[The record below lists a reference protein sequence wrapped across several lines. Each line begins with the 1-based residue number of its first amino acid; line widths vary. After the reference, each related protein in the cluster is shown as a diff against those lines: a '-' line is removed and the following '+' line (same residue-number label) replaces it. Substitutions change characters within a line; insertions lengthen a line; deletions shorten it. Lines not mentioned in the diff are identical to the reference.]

1 MLLVVRYRS
10 QRGLEKQ
17 LSMGLSLLIIVIVVT
32 LIFEYINGMHD
43 AANAIATVV
52 STKALSP
59 RKAVAFG
66 AVLNVAGAFAG
77 THVAKTIGAGIVDA
91 EVVTQMMILSALL
104 GAITWNLITWYFGIP
119 SSSSHALIGG
129 LMGAAWSKA
138 GVGAIHVVGTV
149 QKIIAPMFSSPA
161 IGFFT
166 GMFFMIF
173 LYWVVFRQVPAK
185 VQKVFRK
192 CQLVSSGFLAFAHG
206 SNDAQK
212 TMGIITLAL
221 FTYGAIPTIDVPIWV
236 IVVCALCMGLGSM
249 AGGWRIINTLGNK
262 VIKLTPVQGFAA
274 EASASS
280 IILAASHFGI
290 PISTTHVISTSIMGV
305 GSTKGFSAV
314 KWGLVGT
321 IVRAWVLTIPVCMLI
336 AGGFY
341 SLLNLITGLK

>member
-1 MLLVVRYRS
+1 MD
-10 QRGLEKQ
+10 
-17 LSMGLSLLIIVIVVT
+17 LSLLIMVVVTT

-66 AVLNVAGAFAG
+66 AVLNIFGAFAG
-77 THVAKTIGAGIVDA
+77 THVAKTIGAGVVDVAIVSQL
-91 EVVTQMMILSALL
+91 TILSALL
-104 GAITWNLITWYFGIP
+104 GAILWNLCTWYLGIP

-138 GVGAIHVVGTV
+138 GFTSIHIEGTLEKV
-149 QKIIAPMFSSPA
+149 IAPMLTSPA
-161 IGFFT
+161 IGFLV
-166 GMFFMIF
+166 GMFVMIG
-173 LYWVVFRQVPAK
+173 LYWLVYKKVPSK
-185 VQKVFRK
+185 IHKLFRK
-192 CQLVSSGFLAFAHG
+192 FQLVSAGFLAFAHG

-221 FTYGAIPTIDVPIWV
+221 FTYGAIPTVEVPIWV
-236 IVVCALCMGLGSM
+236 IVTCALCMGAGSL

-262 VIKLTPVQGFAA
+262 VIKLQPIQGFAA
-274 EASASS
+274 EASASGV
-280 IILAASHFGI
+280 ILTASHFGI
-290 PISTTHVISTSIMGV
+290 PISTTHVITTSIMGV

-321 IVRAWVLTIPVCMLI
+321 IVRAWVLTIPICMLL
-336 AGGFY
+336 ASGLY
-341 SLLNLITGLK
+341 RLLSWTTGLQ